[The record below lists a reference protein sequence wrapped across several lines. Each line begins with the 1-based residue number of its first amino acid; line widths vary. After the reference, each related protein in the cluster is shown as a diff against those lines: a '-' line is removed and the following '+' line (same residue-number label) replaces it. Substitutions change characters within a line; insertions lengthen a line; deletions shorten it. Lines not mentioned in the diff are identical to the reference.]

1 MAEDAGRS
9 AHQGRIRS
17 GSDELVNAPD
27 AAPAGAPQ
35 AARQRSLPAGWRAV
49 LIVLVLGAVGLALNQ
64 LLNLGFFVG
73 KTLLDSAYLYWL
85 SALLVGSVFLL
96 LPASRGAP
104 RERVPWY
111 DAALFVLCFAVFAY
125 FAVHSHRIVAEGWEY
140 KAPAQAVWVA
150 YAGWLMLLEA
160 TRRAGGTAVFVVV
173 ALVSL
178 YPIFAGHMP
187 GPISGLPRDLAS
199 TASFHFASSE
209 SVLGIPTRAFGE
221 LVIGFVMFGAALQFT
236 GAAHFFNN
244 LAFALF
250 GYVRGGP
257 AKVSIFASGL
267 MGSVSG
273 SVVSNVLTT
282 GVVTIPAMK
291 RIGFSPRYA
300 GGVEA
305 CASTGGVLMPP
316 VMGATAFVMAS
327 FLGLPYVHIALAA
340 LIPSLLF
347 YFALFVQIDGYAA
360 KKGLKGLP
368 RAELPSLG
376 RTFLEGWH
384 YLFVFALLVWMLLV
398 LQRESIAPFYATG
411 LLLVINQFSAR
422 YRLDWRRLRTL
433 LEGVAAAL
441 GELAALLAGVG
452 LIIGALSV
460 TGLAGTLANDLVYL
474 AGNNVYVLLVMG
486 AITSFLFGMGM
497 TITAC
502 YIFLAIVLAPPLVAA
517 GFDPVAVHLFML
529 YWGMVSFITPPVS
542 LAAFVA
548 AGIAKASPMGVGM
561 RSLRLGSAMYFVPFF
576 FVLNPALILRGS
588 TWEVVTVIA
597 TAVVGIALI
606 ASALE
611 GYLVGLGALRGHAAG
626 WTARTLIAVG
636 GLAMALPG
644 GGELDLSHI
653 QLSLGGM
660 ALAAAGVLIAWSA
673 GRRALVKTA

>member
-1 MAEDAGRS
+1 MADPAAEAPVEARYRALS
-9 AHQGRIRS
+9 A
-17 GSDELVNAPD
+17 P
-27 AAPAGAPQ
+27 
-35 AARQRSLPAGWRAV
+35 WRAV
-49 LIVLVLGAVGLALNQ
+49 LVVLVVGAIALALNQ

-73 KTLLDSAYLYWL
+73 HTLLDSAYLYWL
-85 SALLVGSVFLL
+85 GALLVGSVFLL
-96 LPASRGAP
+96 VPAGARAP
-104 RERVPWY
+104 RRTVPWY
-111 DAALFVLCFAVFAY
+111 DALLFGVSFAVFAY
-125 FAVHSHRIVAEGWEY
+125 FALHAERIIEEGWEY
-140 KAPAQAVWVA
+140 KAPPEAVWVA

-178 YPIFAGHMP
+178 YPVFAGHMP
-187 GPISGLPRDLAS
+187 GPIAGLPRDLAS

-209 SVLGIPTRAFGE
+209 SALGIPMRAFGE
-221 LVIGFVMFGAALQFT
+221 LVIGFVMFGAVLQYT

-250 GYVRGGP
+250 GAVRGGP

-291 RIGFSPRYA
+291 RIGFAPAYA

-327 FLGLPYVHIALAA
+327 FLGKPYVAIAVAA
-340 LIPSLLF
+340 LVPSLLF

-360 KKGLKGLP
+360 KRGLKGLP
-368 RAELPSLG
+368 RAELPSIK
-376 RTFLEGWH
+376 RTFAEGWH

-398 LQRESIAPFYATG
+398 LQRESLAPFYATA
-411 LLLVINQFSAR
+411 LLLVINQITPR
-422 YRLDWRRLRTL
+422 YRLDWKRLRAL
-433 LEGVAAAL
+433 LEGVGGAL
-441 GELAALLAGVG
+441 SELAALLAGVG

-486 AITSFLFGMGM
+486 AITSFVFGMGM

-502 YIFLAIVLAPPLVAA
+502 YIFLAIVLAPPLVNA
-517 GFDPVAVHLFML
+517 GFDPVAVHLFMM
-529 YWGMVSFITPPVS
+529 YWGMVSFITPPVA

-548 AGIAKASPMGVGM
+548 SGIAKAPPMQVGM
-561 RSLRLGSAMYFVPFF
+561 QSVRLGAAMYFVPFF
-576 FVLNPALILRGS
+576 FVLNPALILRGPA
-588 TWEVVTVIA
+588 WEILVVVG
-597 TAVVGIALI
+597 TAVIGIALI

-611 GYLVGLGALRGHAAG
+611 GYLLGLGAVARSAAG
-626 WTARTLIAVG
+626 YAARLLLFAG

-644 GGELDLSHI
+644 GGELELSHL
-653 QLSLGGM
+653 QLSLAGLLLAGAGG
-660 ALAAAGVLIAWSA
+660 GIAWA
-673 GRRALVKTA
+673 TRRAG

>member
-1 MAEDAGRS
+1 MAGA
-9 AHQGRIRS
+9 
-17 GSDELVNAPD
+17 D
-27 AAPAGAPQ
+27 AAAEAPIEARYRALPPA
-35 AARQRSLPAGWRAV
+35 WRGV
-49 LIVLVLGAVGLALNQ
+49 LIALVVGAIGLALNQ

-73 KTLLDSAYLYWL
+73 HTLLDSAYLYWL
-85 SALLVGSVFLL
+85 GALLVGSVFLL
-96 LPASRGAP
+96 IPGGP
-104 RERVPWY
+104 RARRDGVPWY
-111 DAALFVLCFAVFAY
+111 DVLLFALSFGVFAY
-125 FAVHSHRIVAEGWEY
+125 FALNAQRLVEEGWEY
-140 KAPAQAVWVA
+140 KAPREAVWIA

-178 YPIFAGHMP
+178 YPVFAGHMP
-187 GPISGLPRDLAS
+187 GPIAGLPRDLAA
-199 TASFHFASSE
+199 TASYHFSSSE
-209 SVLGIPTRAFGE
+209 SALGIPMRAFGE
-221 LVIGFVMFGAALQFT
+221 LVIGFVMFGAVLQYT

-250 GYVRGGP
+250 GAVRGGP

-291 RIGFSPRYA
+291 RIGFAPAYA

-327 FLGLPYVHIALAA
+327 FLGKPYVTIAIAA
-340 LIPSLLF
+340 LVPSLLF

-360 KKGLKGLP
+360 KRGLKGLP
-368 RAELPSLG
+368 RAELPSVR
-376 RTFLEGWH
+376 RTFAEGWH

-398 LQRESIAPFYATG
+398 LQRESLAPFYATG
-411 LLLVINQFSAR
+411 LLLVINQISPR
-422 YRLDWRRLRTL
+422 YRLNWKRLGAL
-433 LEGVAAAL
+433 LEGVGGAL
-441 GELAALLAGVG
+441 SELAALLAGVG

-474 AGNNVYVLLVMG
+474 AGNNIYVLLVMG
-486 AITSFLFGMGM
+486 AITSFIFGMGM

-502 YIFLAIVLAPPLVAA
+502 YIFLAIVLAPPLVNA
-517 GFDPVAVHLFML
+517 GFNPIAVHLFMM
-529 YWGMVSFITPPVS
+529 YWGMVSFITPPVA

-548 AGIAKASPMGVGM
+548 AGIAKAPPMQVGM
-561 RSLRLGSAMYFVPFF
+561 QSVRLGAAMYFVPFF
-576 FVLNPALILRGS
+576 FVLNPALILQGPAS
-588 TWEVVTVIA
+588 EILVVVG

-611 GYLVGLGALRGHAAG
+611 GYVLGLGAVARSAAG
-626 WTARTLIAVG
+626 YAARLLLFAG

-644 GGELDLSHI
+644 GGELELSHL
-653 QLSLGGM
+653 QLSLAGLLLAGAGG
-660 ALAAAGVLIAWSA
+660 GIAWA
-673 GRRALVKTA
+673 TRRAG